1 MPDDPTQS
9 LGTRATNGILW
20 SAFERFGQQG
30 VSFLVQIVLARLL
43 APEQFGLI
51 AMVAVFVALCQGIAD
66 AGFHE
71 AIIQK
76 KELDDSLVSTVF
88 FTNLLLACFLT
99 VVLWF
104 GAPYVADFYHQ
115 ERLTLLLRVLSVGLI
130 IDGFARIQLTLLQRA
145 LLFRELATA
154 NLAAS
159 LLSGIVAVTLAFMG
173 FGVWALIA
181 QVLIQRS
188 LVACMLWFQSDW
200 RPVLSYSFV
209 RLREILPF
217 ASRMFASN
225 ILNNVFQQIY
235 VLIIGRVGS
244 PVQLGY
250 YQRANSFK
258 RLASSASNTLMARI
272 TFPLF
277 AQVQD
282 DPARLRR
289 GFIKACQLLAFTFF
303 PFMAVLAAVGEPL
316 IVTLIGEKWLPAVP
330 YLQLL
335 CIVGALHPVHA
346 INLSLIKALGQ
357 GGLFLRLE
365 IIKKCMI
372 ATVLFIT
379 FRQGVYAIVLG
390 QVFCNILAL
399 GINAFYTRRLID
411 VSYGQQF
418 RVFSGAIAVSL
429 TIGYVVASWI
439 LPSLQLAAPFTLG
452 IGVSASCVIWLFAI
466 FLLRSVFADEL
477 KWFSGELSRLPFI
490 KGRFL

>member
-1 MPDDPTQS
+1 MENKDNS
-9 LGTRATNGILW
+9 LGGRATSGILW

-30 VSFLVQIVLARLL
+30 LSFLVQIVLARLL

-76 KELDDSLVSTVF
+76 KELSDSLVSTVF
-88 FTNLLLACFLT
+88 YTNLLFACVLT

-104 GAPYVADFYHQ
+104 GAPYVADFYDQ
-115 ERLTLLLRVLSVGLI
+115 ERLALLLRVLSIGLI
-130 IDGFARIQLTLLQRA
+130 IDGFARIQLTLLQKGM
-145 LLFRELATA
+145 LFRKLATA
-154 NLAAS
+154 TLTAS
-159 LLSGIVAVTLAFMG
+159 LLSGVVAVTLAFMG

-200 RPVLSYSFV
+200 RPVFSYSFV

-225 ILNNVFQQIY
+225 ILNNVFQQVY
-235 VLIIGRVGS
+235 VLFIGKIGS

-250 YQRANSFK
+250 YQRADSFK

-282 DPARLRR
+282 DPVRLRR

-316 IVTLIGEKWLPAVP
+316 IVTLIGEKWLPALP

-335 CIVGALHPVHA
+335 CIAGALHPVHA

-365 IIKKCMI
+365 IIKKSII
-372 ATVLFIT
+372 AAVLFMT
-379 FRQGVYAIVLG
+379 FRHGVYTIVLG
-390 QVFCNILAL
+390 QVLCSILAL
-399 GINAFYTRRLID
+399 AINAFYTRRLID
-411 VSYGQQF
+411 VSYGQQL
-418 RVFSGAIAVSL
+418 RVFSGAVAVSL
-429 TIGYVVASWI
+429 TIGYVIAMWF
-439 LPSLQLAAPFTLG
+439 LPMLHLAPLLTLIVG
-452 IGVSASCVIWLFAI
+452 LSASCVLWLITI
-466 FLLRSVFADEL
+466 FFWRSVFGEEL
-477 KWFSGELSRLPFI
+477 KWFTGELSRLPFL